1 MPRFKQIP
9 KIQQLMGLKKQ
20 IRNIGIIAHIDH
32 GKTTLADSLLAGAGL
47 LPQQMAG
54 VARVLDYL
62 EEEQKR
68 KITIKTANI
77 TLLFDF
83 AGQPCIINLIDT
95 PGHVDFTGKVTR
107 ALRVIDGV
115 VVVVDAVE
123 EIMAQTEI
131 LIQQALTERVQP
143 VLFINKVDRLI
154 RELQLSEEQIQK
166 KLNQIISKFNDQIE
180 LYAEDPFK
188 NQWKIDFTKGNIAL
202 GSALDGWGFT
212 LQMIKQQAIKFFDVI
227 AAYKNR
233 NLTQLKNKLP
243 VNKSIIEM
251 IVNALPDPQ
260 KAQSYRIEK
269 IWDGDIRSYVG
280 KALVNCSDD
289 SPSIM
294 YVTSIQVDL
303 KGDILAT
310 GRLFSGK
317 IRKGDT
323 LHLLEASTETTVNN
337 VFLDMGAMREEVP
350 EVTAGALA
358 TLILSSKVQSGE
370 TIIDSTC
377 KDQMVPFE
385 RIRYVSE
392 PVVTLAVEPKNPQDI
407 SNLKEQLDKLILED
421 PNLQTTI
428 DKDTGEFLLSG
439 MGELHLE
446 IAINRLKS
454 SGVNLTV
461 SQPRVVYMECVQKKG
476 TVAETKTSNS
486 ESSVCVQVEPNLIK
500 QQKILKDEKHGSV
513 LSVDEHQNMLLDSA
527 GKTNDLSADVLQS
540 VIDGFQFACRAG
552 PLCGEPIR
560 DLKVNLVDL
569 KLDEN
574 PDKSEVMRGIGK
586 AVFGSFLT
594 ANPTLLEPIYRIII
608 SVTSDLANQ
617 SSRILTSNRGKVTL
631 FEQKGHLTQLS
642 GYIPVA
648 ETFGFSA
655 EMRSATSGRAI
666 WQLLFDHWEKLP
678 QKSTTE
684 VISKLRKHR
693 GLALEIPKPEKFL
706 E

>member
-47 LPQQMAG
+47 LPLQMAG

-68 KITIKTANI
+68 KITIKTANV
-77 TLLFDF
+77 TLLFDS

-131 LIQQALTERVQP
+131 LIQQSLTERVQP

-154 RELQLSEEQIQK
+154 TELQLSEEQIQK
-166 KLNQIISKFNDQIE
+166 KLNHIILKFNDQIE
-180 LYAEDPFK
+180 LYAEAPFK
-188 NQWKIDFTKGNIAL
+188 SQWKIDFAKGNVAL

-212 LQMIKQQAIKFFDVI
+212 LQIIKQQGIKFFDVI

-233 NLTQLKNKLP
+233 DLTQLKNKLP
-243 VNKSIIEM
+243 VDKSIIEM
-251 IVNALPDPQ
+251 IANALPDPQ

-269 IWDGDIRSYVG
+269 IWDGDIKSNVG

-303 KGDILAT
+303 KGDIFAT

-317 IRKGDT
+317 IRKGDI
-323 LHLLEASTETTVNN
+323 LHLLEASTETTVNT

-350 EVTAGALA
+350 EIPAGALA

-370 TIIDSTC
+370 TVIDSTF

-407 SNLKEQLDKLILED
+407 SNLKEHLDKLILED
-421 PNLQTTI
+421 PNLQATV

-461 SQPRVVYMECVQKKG
+461 SQPRVVYMESVQKKG
-476 TVAETKTSNS
+476 IVAETKTHNR
-486 ESSVCVQVEPNLIK
+486 ESSFWVQVEPNLIK
-500 QQKILKDEKHGSV
+500 QQNILKDEKHGAV
-513 LSVDEHQNMLLDSA
+513 LSVDEHQNMLLDST

-560 DLKVNLVDL
+560 GLKVNLIDL
-569 KLDEN
+569 KLGTN
-574 PDKSEVMRGIGK
+574 PDKSEVMRGVGK

-617 SSRILTSNRGKVTL
+617 SSRILTANRGKVTL

-642 GYIPVA
+642 GYIPVV

-666 WQLLFDHWEKLP
+666 WQLLLDHWEQLP
-678 QKSTTE
+678 QKSVTE

>member
-83 AGQPCIINLIDT
+83 AGHPCIINLIDT

-233 NLTQLKNKLP
+233 DLTQLKNKLP

-421 PNLQTTI
+421 PNLQATI

-476 TVAETKTSNS
+476 IIAETKTSNS
-486 ESSVCVQVEPNLIK
+486 ERSVWVQVEPNLIK
-500 QQKILKDEKHGSV
+500 QQNVLKDEKHGAV

>member
-83 AGQPCIINLIDT
+83 AGQPYIINLIDT

-131 LIQQALTERVQP
+131 LIQQSLTERVQP

-154 RELQLSEEQIQK
+154 TELQLSEEQIQK
-166 KLNQIISKFNDQIE
+166 KLNQIILKFNDQIE
-180 LYAEDPFK
+180 LYAEAPFK
-188 NQWKIDFTKGNIAL
+188 SQWKIDFAKGNVAL

-212 LQMIKQQAIKFFDVI
+212 LQMIKQQGIKFFDVI

-233 NLTQLKNKLP
+233 DLTQLKNKLP

-251 IVNALPDPQ
+251 IANALPDPQ

-269 IWDGDIRSYVG
+269 IWDGDIKSNVG

-317 IRKGDT
+317 IRKGDI
-323 LHLLEASTETTVNN
+323 LHLLEASTETTVNT

-350 EVTAGALA
+350 EITAGALA

-370 TIIDSTC
+370 TIINSTF

-385 RIRYVSE
+385 RIHYVSE

-421 PNLQTTI
+421 PNLQATI

-461 SQPRVVYMECVQKKG
+461 SQPRVVYMESAQKKG
-476 TVAETKTSNS
+476 IVAETKTQNR
-486 ESSVCVQVEPNLIK
+486 ESSLWVQVEPNLLK
-500 QQKILKDEKHGSV
+500 QQKIIKDEKNSAV
-513 LSVDEHQNMLLDSA
+513 LSVDEHQNMLLDST

-574 PDKSEVMRGIGK
+574 PDKLEVMRGIGK

-617 SSRILTSNRGKVTL
+617 SSRILTANRGKVTL

-666 WQLLFDHWEKLP
+666 WQLLLDHWEQLP
-678 QKSTTE
+678 QKSATE